1 MGDKKLKK
9 YLRRMHILLSLYR
22 FCKYKFIAFKK
33 PVYRKELGFKFSG
46 THQMDIG
53 VFEPEES
60 EFFDYIIK
68 HSDYFINVGANFG
81 YYVCKALNENTTTI
95 AIEASPQNTKVLLSN
110 VHANDFQASFSMFQL
125 AISDRRGILK
135 LYGNGTSASLI
146 DGWAEQSSYQLVPV
160 NTLDVISYKKDR
172 CLIWM
177 DIEGA
182 ELSALKGATQLLHA
196 EQNIWVLEVNITEH
210 QPNGLAINPNLI
222 ETFQIFESHGYHA
235 YCLSKPLRSVS
246 IKEISLIVKT
256 RIDTLSVHNFV
267 FVKDINLLNGSPL
280 NIERID

>member
-1 MGDKKLKK
+1 MP
-9 YLRRMHILLSLYR
+9 ILLSLYR

-33 PVYRKELGFKFSG
+33 PIYRKELGFKFSG

-53 VFEPEES
+53 VFELEES

-110 VHANDFQASFSMFQL
+110 VHANNFQASFSMFQL
-125 AISDRRGILK
+125 AISDGRGILK
-135 LYGNGTSASLI
+135 LYGDGTSASLI

-160 NTLDVISYKKDR
+160 NTLDDISYKKGR

-182 ELSALKGATQLLHA
+182 ELSALKGATQLLNA

-210 QPNGLAINPNLI
+210 QPNGIAINPNLL

-235 YCLSKPLRSVS
+235 YCLSKPLRSVC
-246 IKEISLIVKT
+246 IKEIEKIVKT
-256 RIDTLSVHNFV
+256 QIDTLSIHNFV
-267 FVKDINLLNGSPL
+267 FVKDIDLIHESPL
-280 NIERID
+280 NIKEFN